1 MRRLCLFLAIF
12 GLIFSSVGCR
22 ETKDSEKLEET
33 SVTTEPES
41 AVESE
46 VSEPKATEETSAPA
60 EEEAPKTEGEE
71 NLGD

>member
-1 MRRLCLFLAIF
+1 MKRLCLFLAIF
-12 GLIFSSVGCR
+12 GLVFSTVGC
-22 ETKDSEKLEET
+22 KEKN
-33 SVTTEPES
+33 VATEPES